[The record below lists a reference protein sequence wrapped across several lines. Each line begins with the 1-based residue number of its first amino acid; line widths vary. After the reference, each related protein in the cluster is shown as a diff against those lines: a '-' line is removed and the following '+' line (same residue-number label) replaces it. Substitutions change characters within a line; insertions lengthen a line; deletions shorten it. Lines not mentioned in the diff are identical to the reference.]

1 MNTIHQTAIKE
12 SNMKVTP
19 SKLIRWS
26 GLSAVAA
33 GLIFAVIQ
41 PIHPPDVLASVNTSF
56 WTLITG
62 LKTVMCIFG
71 LLGIA
76 GLYARQVKETGWL
89 GLAGYLML
97 TVFYAIQICYAFAEV
112 LILPL
117 LTTVAPAFVES
128 SLGLASGASAEMNLG
143 AFATVY
149 SFLPLLYLAGLLLFG
164 IATFRAH
171 ILPRAAAV
179 LLAISGPLALIM
191 VALLPHQFERFA
203 AIPMGLAL
211 AWLGYAL
218 LTERRAPASEPV
230 PGKGSPQRLQTAAK

>member
-1 MNTIHQTAIKE
+1 MNSINQTAIKD
-12 SNMKVTP
+12 SNMKITP

-26 GLSAVAA
+26 GLAAVAA
-33 GLIFAVIQ
+33 GLIFAAIQ
-41 PIHPPDVLASVNTSF
+41 PIHPPDVLSSVNTSF

-89 GLAGYLML
+89 GLVGYLLL
-97 TVFYAIQICYAFAEV
+97 TVFYSIQICYAFAEV

-117 LTTVAPAFVES
+117 LTTVAPTFVES
-128 SLGLASGASAEMNLG
+128 SLGLASGAGGEMNLG

-149 SFLPLLYLAGLLLFG
+149 SFLPLLYLLGLLLFG

-171 ILPRAAAV
+171 ILPRGGAV
-179 LLAISGPLALIM
+179 LLAVSGPLALTM

-203 AIPMGLAL
+203 AIPMGIAL

-218 LTERRAPASEPV
+218 LSERRAPASEPV
-230 PGKGSPQRLQTAAK
+230 PSKGSQQRLQTAAE